1 MLSSITLRTVVE
13 FNCRCMWTILALICM
28 NRFDEV
34 VSFEEYHSGVVNL
47 SREMYDDID
56 LK

>member
-1 MLSSITLRTVVE
+1 
-13 FNCRCMWTILALICM
+13 M
-28 NRFDEV
+28 NRFDDV

-56 LK
+56 LKWLQQSCKQDQHDSFLVSCGLREIPL